1 MDFYYF
7 SNPGEGHLSHVGLY
21 LVYVGP
27 VDYKCQVERQ
37 ATLFNTFAMTL
48 PSGSLPT

>member
-1 MDFYYF
+1 MCDRHY
-7 SNPGEGHLSHVGLY
+7 LVCVGL
-21 LVYVGP
+21 
-27 VDYKCQVERQ
+27 VDYKCQVQHQ